1 VLDPTKRPNR
11 PELGWLLGAC
21 PRLTLPA
28 GDVRSAD
35 TFSDAALLFV
45 EAGIV
50 VIASAGR
57 PKRRI
62 VLSFCSPG
70 TLLPPPQSGEQ
81 LAALADSAL
90 ISLAPEVLE
99 SLLRL
104 PSAAAEIVN
113 ALLEALRERQDSL
126 SQFSNVVHTD
136 RLRGKLL
143 QLARAHGAVVTGGVR
158 VELPLTHELLG
169 QAIGS
174 ARETVT
180 SALRTLEQEGFLVR
194 EGRLYRL
201 MISPEILEA
210 DDHSPANVELE
221 AVRAR
226 ARKHAGPFAVGP
238 TNVCG

>member
-1 VLDPTKRPNR
+1 MLDPTIRPSNR
-11 PELGWLLGAC
+11 PELGRLLGAC
-21 PRLTLPA
+21 PRLKVPA

-35 TFSDAALLFV
+35 NFSDAALLLV

-50 VIASAGR
+50 VIASAAR
-57 PKRRI
+57 PTRRI

-70 TLLPPPQSGEQ
+70 TLLPPPRKDEQ
-81 LAALADSAL
+81 LAALADSAV
-90 ISLAPEVLE
+90 ISLGPEVLE
-99 SLLRL
+99 SLLQL

-113 ALLEALRERQDSL
+113 ALLEALRERQASL

-143 QLARAHGAVVTGGVR
+143 QLARTHGAVVTGGVR

-180 SALRTLEQEGFLVR
+180 SALRTLEREGFLVR

-210 DDHSPANVELE
+210 DDHSPVTCSGA
-221 AVRAR
+221 AR
-226 ARKHAGPFAVGP
+226 GD
-238 TNVCG
+238 